1 MLERG
6 GFIHKEMAGAYSFL
20 RLGLRVLTKIE
31 NIIRKEMNEILGQ
44 EILMTIF
51 QPKKIW
57 EETGR
62 WSGEIGKEI
71 MYKCEGNKEIGLG
84 PTHEEMLT
92 NIIRKYINSF
102 EDLPTYIYQIQ
113 TKFRKEARARSGIL
127 RGREFKMK
135 DLDPV
140 KQVIISFRSYEDM
153 NKFAKLI
160 DQPLTAKTQS
170 VWYPKAE
177 IDRAFDKIYTSRD
190 ES

>member
-1 MLERG
+1 MFQSKLFTKTKKQISKDEKSINGILLERG

-20 RLGLRVLTKIE
+20 PLGLRVLTKIE

-62 WSGEIGKEI
+62 WHGEIGDKI

-135 DLDPV
+135 DLY
-140 KQVIISFRSYEDM
+140 SFHTSESDFKKY
-153 NKFAKLI
+153 
-160 DQPLTAKTQS
+160 
-170 VWYPKAE
+170 Y
-177 IDRAFDKIYTSRD
+177 DK
-190 ES
+190 